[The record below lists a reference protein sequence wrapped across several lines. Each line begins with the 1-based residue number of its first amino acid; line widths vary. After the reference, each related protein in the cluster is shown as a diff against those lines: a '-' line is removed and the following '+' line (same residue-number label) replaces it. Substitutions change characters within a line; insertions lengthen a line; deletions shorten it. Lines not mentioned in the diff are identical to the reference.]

1 MLAAG
6 AETIG
11 AGEGALLV
19 GMQKAF
25 SGLWG
30 DGGGV
35 IGAEAM
41 DGGGTTNT
49 TGSLGAMTGSTSS
62 TLGGHATGSS
72 AMGTANGNKRT
83 RTREDTHTHAHPQ
96 KPQEKK

>member
-72 AMGTANGNKRT
+72 WRGWNGAGTLTAGAGGET
-83 RTREDTHTHAHPQ
+83 SA
-96 KPQEKK
+96 EKAGD